1 MIGQIAAVTKNIRV
15 GSGGV
20 MLPNHAPLVVAER
33 FKMLEALFPGR
44 IDLGLGRAPGTDG
57 ATAYALR
64 SRLDRREG
72 DDFLERLQELILW
85 ETRDFPAG
93 HPYNNVVAMPDD
105 LPLPPIW
112 LLGSSDYSSELAAQV
127 GMGFAFAHHFASY
140 DAVAAMTN
148 YRSRFRPSAWR
159 AAPHGILAVAA
170 VAAETDAEAE
180 KLASSMDLNRL
191 RRDRGQYLPLPSVE
205 EALAYPY
212 SDAERA
218 SIARN
223 RSRLFVGSPA
233 TLMAKLQPMI
243 TASQPDELM
252 IITAVYDHDARK
264 KSYSLLADAFGL
276 GKKWRRSKLVVPV
289 SRRDDPTGSIF
300 RLAEGRAEGV
310 AGIDADDAKLTRE
323 EFQFLQRERQALV
336 IGMAVDVGIELGRGE
351 FAVHHVAFQLGHV
364 DAVGGK
370 AAEGLVERGGQVAHP
385 ENKSGDQRPRSLVGP
400 VLVARQHHELR
411 RYGLR
416 PRRLRPGYRGRRYR
430 RPAWRRWRRWFCRR
444 AGRYRG
450 HCRRCRPRPT
460 A

>member
-1 MIGQIAAVTKNIRV
+1 MIPLSVLDLSVVTTGTKPAVALRNSIDLAQHVDALGYVRYWLAEHHNLASVASPAPDLMIGQIAAVTKNIRV

-20 MLPNHAPLVVAER
+20 MLPNHAPLMVAER

-72 DDFLERLQELILW
+72 DDFLERLHELMLW

-105 LPLPPIW
+105 TPLPPIW

-140 DAVAAMTN
+140 DAIEAMTN
-148 YRSRFRPSAWR
+148 YRNRFKPSAWR
-159 AAPHGILAVAA
+159 PTPHGILAVAA

-191 RRDRGQYLPLPSVE
+191 RRDRGQYLPLPSVD
-205 EALAYPY
+205 EALAYNY

-218 SIARN
+218 SVTRN

-233 TLMAKLQPMI
+233 TILSKLQPMI
-243 TASQPDELM
+243 TASEPDELM
-252 IITAVYDHDARK
+252 IITAVYDHDARR

-276 GKKWRRSKLVVPV
+276 AKK
-289 SRRDDPTGSIF
+289 
-300 RLAEGRAEGV
+300 E
-310 AGIDADDAKLTRE
+310 
-323 EFQFLQRERQALV
+323 
-336 IGMAVDVGIELGRGE
+336 
-351 FAVHHVAFQLGHV
+351 
-364 DAVGGK
+364 
-370 AAEGLVERGGQVAHP
+370 AA
-385 ENKSGDQRPRSLVGP
+385 
-400 VLVARQHHELR
+400 
-411 RYGLR
+411 
-416 PRRLRPGYRGRRYR
+416 
-430 RPAWRRWRRWFCRR
+430 
-444 AGRYRG
+444 
-450 HCRRCRPRPT
+450 
-460 A
+460 